1 MSFIA
6 RSVSSAKLFLIIGIQ
21 ILSVMKTSKQQ
32 ILKNGK
38 GKSTYLQ
45 ADSPVS
51 LSVQLDSD
59 LERTMTATSGQRCYE
74 LSGKY
79 SPLSSLVKM
88 LLESSQWYSPLR
100 RLKWVARPLYLKRT
114 TIYIEK
120 NSSSLS
126 KPFVQILNVK
136 DIPCSRLLFRLVP
149 SVRPIKEIGC
159 GSLPKEML
167 PTPITQGLKVCKNG
181 KQKFYSLELLP
192 TPLAVEIQRSK
203 RIKELKEKGG
213 RTMGSRKNGERR
225 PSGLMDYINF
235 HGILPTPCAQDFKKR
250 GENSKQKGLPDIFSK
265 MDWLLT
271 PTASDG
277 RRSMM
282 TMDNLKAHRK
292 PNAEQS
298 NLAEQ
303 IAHKIGGGTSQL
315 SPLFVSEMMGFP
327 LMYLVLPFLLSDGG
341 KKQ

>member
-1 MSFIA
+1 
-6 RSVSSAKLFLIIGIQ
+6 
-21 ILSVMKTSKQQ
+21 MKTSKQQ
-32 ILKNGK
+32 TSKNGK
-38 GKSTYLQ
+38 GKSMYLQ

-51 LSVQLDSD
+51 LSVSQASEK
-59 LERTMTATSGQRCYE
+59 ERKITAISGRKCYE
-74 LSGKY
+74 QYGKFCQ
-79 SPLSSLVKM
+79 LGLLVKM

-100 RLKWVARPLYLKRT
+100 RLKWVARHLYLKRT
-114 TIYIEK
+114 TTYIEK

-126 KPFVQILNVK
+126 KPFVQILSMK

-149 SVRPIKEIGC
+149 SVRPINEIGY
-159 GSLPKEML
+159 GSLLKEML
-167 PTPITQGLKVCKNG
+167 PTPVTQGLKVCKNG
-181 KQKFYSLELLP
+181 KQKFYPQELLP
-192 TPLAVEIQRSK
+192 TPLTVEIQHSK

-225 PSGLMDYINF
+225 PSGLIDYINF
-235 HGILPTPCAQDFKKR
+235 YGILPTPCAQDFKKR

-277 RRSMM
+277 RRAMM
-282 TMDNLKAHRK
+282 KMDNLKAHRK
-292 PNAEQS
+292 QKAEQS

-327 LMYLVLPFLLSDGG
+327 LMYLVLPFLLPDGD